1 MGRRISV
8 GSPGLTVPFGT
19 TAQRTTGAGA
29 GALRFNT
36 DLGVLE
42 LYSAAASTW
51 LPVGTLSAKT
61 ITTTYSAASGEQ
73 LFCDTNGG
81 GFTVTLPGSPSAGDV
96 IRFFDLRKTFDSNAL
111 TLGRN
116 GKLIQGDSANMTV
129 STEGVAF
136 DIVYSGDTYGWRIFT
151 V

>member
-19 TAQRTTGAGA
+19 TAQRTEDAGA
-29 GALRFNT
+29 GSIRFNT
-36 DLGVLE
+36 ELNNLE
-42 LYSAAASTW
+42 LYNGTAW
-51 LPVGTLSAKT
+51 LPVGVLNA
-61 ITTTYSAASGEQ
+61 TTVTTAYNAASGQQ

-81 GFTVTLPGSPSAGDV
+81 GFTVTLPGSPAVGDV
-96 IRFFDLRKTFDSNAL
+96 VRFFDLRKTFDSNAL

-116 GKLIQGDSANMTV
+116 GKLIQGDAADLTV
-129 STEGVAF
+129 NSEGAAF
-136 DIVYSGDTYGWRIFT
+136 EVVFSGDSYGWRIYT

>member
-1 MGRRISV
+1 MGRRLSV

-19 TAQRTTGAGA
+19 TAQRTANAGA

-36 DLGVLE
+36 ELTNLE
-42 LYSAAASTW
+42 LYNGTAW
-51 LPVGTLSAKT
+51 LPVGVLNGVTV
-61 ITTTYSAASGEQ
+61 TTTYSAQSGQQ

-81 GFTVTLPGSPSAGDV
+81 GFTVTLPGSPAVGHI

-129 STEGVAF
+129 NSEGAAF
-136 DIVYSGDTYGWRIFT
+136 DIVYSGDSYGWRIFT

>member
-1 MGRRISV
+1 M
-8 GSPGLTVPFGT
+8 
-19 TAQRTTGAGA
+19 
-29 GALRFNT
+29 
-36 DLGVLE
+36 LE
-42 LYSAAASTW
+42 LYSAAAATW

-129 STEGVAF
+129 STEGAAF

>member
-1 MGRRISV
+1 MGRRLSV

-19 TAQRTTGAGA
+19 TAQRTTDAGA
-29 GALRFNT
+29 GAIRFNT
-36 DLGVLE
+36 ELTNLE
-42 LYSAAASTW
+42 LYNGTAW
-51 LPVGTLSAKT
+51 LPVGVLNGVTV
-61 ITTTYSAASGEQ
+61 TTTYSAQSVQQ

-81 GFTVTLPGSPSAGDV
+81 GFTVTLPGSPAVGYI

-116 GKLIQGDSANMTV
+116 SKLIQGDSADLTV
-129 STEGVAF
+129 NSEGAAF
-136 DIVYSGDTYGWRIFT
+136 DIVYSGDSYGWRIFT